1 MKINRELLNWLL
13 EENNPSVRLRT
24 LIELCDLSEDHRE
37 IKAARR
43 VVVSKLQAASDL
55 SWMSLKGQTVIYN
68 LTALAESGLSCKNVD
83 IEPCVDKL
91 LSAPYFD
98 ANCSE
103 LMALRAMVMLGYGK
117 DTRLKKRLSQLAEAQ
132 LPDGGWL
139 CLHRVRK
146 MKKVP
151 KSCMRAAM
159 HGLLLAGELKKRGL
173 YFSGSEQLIHY
184 FLKRR
189 LFYRT
194 DDPTQIVV
202 KHMNEVF
209 FPIEYFSVGLPLL
222 LDALAALGAGE
233 ARELQEAWSLL
244 EKKKDDYGRILLEG
258 TLPANKSYLPKER
271 VGKPSKWGTLYA
283 CLAWKNRL
291 CHLEHKGHFLKN
303 EVCS

>member
-1 MKINRELLNWLL
+1 MKIDRDLLNWLL
-13 EENNPSVRLRT
+13 EEDNSSVRLRT
-24 LIELCDLSEDHRE
+24 LIGLCELSEAHE
-37 IKAARR
+37 EVKAARR
-43 VVVSKLQAASDL
+43 VVVSRMQAASDL
-55 SWMSLKGQTVIYN
+55 SWMSMKGQKVVYN
-68 LTALAESGLSCKNVD
+68 LTALAESGLSHEDVD
-83 IEPCVDKL
+83 VEPCIDNL

-98 ANCSE
+98 ANCGE

-117 DTRLKKRLSQLAEAQ
+117 DARLKKRLSQLAEAQ

-173 YFSGSEQLIHY
+173 YFSGSEQLIQY

-194 DDPTQIVV
+194 DNPTQVV
-202 KHMNEVF
+202 IKHMNEVF
-209 FPIEYFSVGLPLL
+209 FPIEYFYVGLPLL

-233 ARELQEAWSLL
+233 ATELQEAWSLL
-244 EKKKDDYGRILLEG
+244 EQKRDRDGRILLEG
-258 TLPANKSYLPKER
+258 TLPANKAYLPKER

-283 CLAWKNRL
+283 CLAYK
-291 CHLEHKGHFLKN
+291 
-303 EVCS
+303 SMPP